1 MTRAAAVLIA
11 TAVLAGCGSSG
22 ERPAPVAPKLP
33 RALAAELAQ
42 RSDAVAAALDQGDE
56 CAALDQAKRLQHD
69 TMQAINEGRVPGAFR
84 ENLGPAVADL
94 VERIEC
100 TPPAEEEHGER
111 GKGKGKHKGKHGE
124 GD

>member
-1 MTRAAAVLIA
+1 MTRAAAVVIA

-22 ERPAPVAPKLP
+22 GRPAPAQPKLP

-42 RSDAVAAALDQGDE
+42 RSDAVAAELDRGNP
-56 CAALDQAKRLQHD
+56 CAALDQASRLQHD
-69 TMQAINEGRVPGAFR
+69 TTRAINEGRVPGPFL
-84 ENLGPAVADL
+84 ENLSSTVNDL
-94 VERIEC
+94 VDRIKC
-100 TPPAEEEHGER
+100 VPPVREKH